1 MCKAAH
7 VSGGDENSSEITNT
21 SKGDFSLNARRY
33 HLPCG
38 TRMGKR
44 TLAPTSQVEAVA
56 EITPGKGKGRSEL
69 VVGAWR
75 SELQTS

>member
-1 MCKAAH
+1 MR
-7 VSGGDENSSEITNT
+7 GDITYRA
-21 SKGDFSLNARRY
+21 GPEWANAR
-33 HLPCG
+33 
-38 TRMGKR
+38 
-44 TLAPTSQVEAVA
+44 LAKYTPTSQVEAVA